1 MTIIKRSD
9 IVPVL
14 FMGGTG
20 GHFLSAFLYHARE
33 GDNYWQFSKCGNA
46 HHSQKNNSSFSGGVS
61 YPAINHINA
70 LLKLPVFGKIMYIR
84 SHCHDPSLALLH
96 FDKVIKTY
104 YETKDVDEL
113 NLVFLAKWG
122 LDEGNLNIDEL
133 KNRLISPAMTAVHHS
148 KYFEFPEL
156 GNYYES
162 ENLLNI
168 SWQELMHN
176 DPITLINKLSQFTNL
191 SVDRFP
197 LDKLLTWREL
207 TMAGVNECKTHLS

>member
-9 IVPVL
+9 IVPLL

-20 GHFLSAFLYHARE
+20 GHFLSAFLYHAIE
-33 GDNYWQFSKCGNA
+33 GDNYWQFGKYGNA
-46 HHSQKNNSSFSGGVS
+46 HHSRKENPGFSKGVS
-61 YPAINHINA
+61 YPAINHITS
-70 LLKLPVFGKIMYIR
+70 LLKLPVFGKIRYIR
-84 SHCHDPSLALLH
+84 SHCSDPSLALLH

-104 YETKDVDEL
+104 YETKDVPEIS
-113 NLVFLAKWG
+113 LVFLAKWG

-133 KNRLISPAMTAVHHS
+133 KNRHISQRST
-148 KYFEFPEL
+148 YFEFPEL

-207 TMAGVNECKTHLS
+207 TMGGVNECQTLIS

>member
-9 IVPVL
+9 IVPLL

-20 GHFLSAFLYHARE
+20 GHFLSAFLYHAIE
-33 GDNYWQFSKCGNA
+33 GDNYWQFSKYGNA
-46 HHSQKNNSSFSGGVS
+46 HHSRKENPGFSKGVG
-61 YPAINHINA
+61 YPAINHITS
-70 LLKLPVFGKIMYIR
+70 LLKLPVFGKIRYIR
-84 SHCHDPSLALLH
+84 SHCSDPSLALLH

-104 YETKDVDEL
+104 YETKDVPEL
-113 NLVFLAKWG
+113 SLVFLAKWG

-133 KNRLISPAMTAVHHS
+133 KNRHISQRST
-148 KYFEFPEL
+148 YFEFPEL

-207 TMAGVNECKTHLS
+207 TMGGVNECQTLIS

>member
-9 IVPVL
+9 IVPIL
-14 FMGGTG
+14 FTGGTG

-33 GDNYWQFSKCGNA
+33 GDNYWQFSNYGNT
-46 HHSQKNNSSFSGGVS
+46 HHSHSQKENSGFNKGVS
-61 YPAINHINA
+61 YPAINHIPP
-70 LLKLPVFGKIMYIR
+70 LLKLPVFDKIMYIP
-84 SHCHDPSLALLH
+84 SHCPDPSLALLH

-104 YETKDVDEL
+104 YETKDVYEI

-122 LDEGNLNIDEL
+122 LDDRNLNIDGL
-133 KNRLISPAMTAVHHS
+133 KNIHIWHRS
-148 KYFEFPEL
+148 KYFKFPEL
-156 GNYYES
+156 MNYYES

-168 SWQELMHN
+168 SWQEMMHN

-207 TMAGVNECKTHLS
+207 TMGGVNECQLLLS